1 MVEEREDFLWVEKY
15 RPTTIEDCVLPKD
28 IKQTFLDIIEKNDI
42 PNLLLSGPAGVGK
55 TTVAK
60 ALCEHLNCDYMMIN
74 GSDESGIDVLRTK
87 IKNFASTVSLSGG
100 SKIVILDEAD
110 YLNPQSTQPALR
122 SFLATV
128 VLL

>member
-15 RPTTIEDCVLPKD
+15 RPATIEDCVLPKD

-87 IKNFASTVSLSGG
+87 IKNFASTVRLSGG
-100 SKIVILDEAD
+100 
-110 YLNPQSTQPALR
+110 
-122 SFLATV
+122 
-128 VLL
+128 